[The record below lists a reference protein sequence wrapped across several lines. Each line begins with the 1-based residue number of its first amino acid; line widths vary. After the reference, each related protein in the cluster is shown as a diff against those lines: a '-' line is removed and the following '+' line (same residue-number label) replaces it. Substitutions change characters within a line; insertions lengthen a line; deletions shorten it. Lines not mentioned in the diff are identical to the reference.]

1 MASKDPAKL
10 AREARL
16 ASKGERGRGCS
27 DGETEQVVFSF
38 FKLQSSAIHIIYIYM
53 YAYILLQIYIYI
65 YIYMER
71 ERLMDASGLV
81 PGGSKN
87 DSESDFAG
95 FCIISDS
102 KSASHG
108 WRHPLKASAADGN
121 LHQPSWPGLLSRSSA
136 PSEEKVVENL
146 GYWDLFLDENQN
158 VHVHHTSGYVFLHV
172 LNLRSPDRETPR
184 SARAGRLDRG
194 TFVRNP
200 ADFNPGNSG
209 HVT

>member
-1 MASKDPAKL
+1 ML
-10 AREARL
+10 
-16 ASKGERGRGCS
+16 
-27 DGETEQVVFSF
+27 
-38 FKLQSSAIHIIYIYM
+38 IYYCKS
-53 YAYILLQIYIYI
+53 IYI

-136 PSEEKVVENL
+136 PSE
-146 GYWDLFLDENQN
+146 
-158 VHVHHTSGYVFLHV
+158 
-172 LNLRSPDRETPR
+172 
-184 SARAGRLDRG
+184 
-194 TFVRNP
+194 
-200 ADFNPGNSG
+200 
-209 HVT
+209 